1 MRPPRAA
8 AETKAVTSPKFP
20 LVVRTA
26 IPADHERILEL
37 WEACGLTRPWN
48 DPRRDL
54 ERKLAHDPEL
64 LLVGTAPDDTTTA
77 NKVVATLMAGYEGHR
92 GWLNYLA
99 VDPAASGRGFGRAIV
114 TEGERRLEALGCPK
128 INLQVRHDN
137 MAAIGFWEAL
147 GYMVDDAVSMGR
159 RLILDN

>member
-8 AETKAVTSPKFP
+8 AETKAATSPKFP

-26 IPADHERILEL
+26 IPADHKRILEL

-64 LLVGTAPDDTTTA
+64 LLVGTAPAETTTA
-77 NKVVATLMAGYEGHR
+77 NRVVATVMAGYEGHR
-92 GWLNYLA
+92 GWQNYVA
-99 VDPAASGRGFGRAIV
+99 VDPALSGRGFGRAIV
-114 TEGERRLEALGCPK
+114 TEGERRLGALGCPK

-137 MAAIGFWEAL
+137 MVAIGFWEAL
-147 GYMVDDAVSMGR
+147 GYVVDDAVAMGR
-159 RLILDN
+159 RLVPDN